1 MNTQEFFIGSNGVFY
16 NDYILYEK
24 EIKFKDIKNKR
35 ERRKCYIFFKNNIFI

>member
-35 ERRKCYIFFKNNIFI
+35 AIFFLKIIFLYK